1 MRMVTSYNSTLQTIP
16 HQNKE
21 ILNQV
26 SIIPS
31 QDRVYHVAL
40 GLTYC
45 VFFVILGETRMEL
58 SQISTQLLSTSHIQ
72 TWFPLNLPLKW
83 LIFMHP
89 TNQEMIIFMYPQIR
103 LFNKHNFFANLSSIY
118 YVLC

>member
-1 MRMVTSYNSTLQTIP
+1 MLRMVTSYNSNLQTIQ

-31 QDRVYHVAL
+31 QDRV
-40 GLTYC
+40 
-45 VFFVILGETRMEL
+45 I
-58 SQISTQLLSTSHIQ
+58 
-72 TWFPLNLPLKW
+72 
-83 LIFMHP
+83 
-89 TNQEMIIFMYPQIR
+89 MIIFMYPQIR
-103 LFNKHNFFANLSSIY
+103 LFNKHKFLLTSLLIY